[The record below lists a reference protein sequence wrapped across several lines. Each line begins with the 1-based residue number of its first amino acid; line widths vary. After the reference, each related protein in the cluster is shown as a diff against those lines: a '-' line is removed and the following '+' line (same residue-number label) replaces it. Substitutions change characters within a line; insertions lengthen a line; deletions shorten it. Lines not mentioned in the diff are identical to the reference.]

1 MSSTDHKPSSRRGLI
16 IILLSITLAWIPLF
30 RLGGRVQAQ
39 EGPGIDVSSAS
50 ATLKSRGVLVE
61 WRCSDKYNLGFNVY
75 RLQAGQR
82 TLLNGQIIGGAAFT
96 TSGRHVAPL
105 GDYPYSFFDPTGTAD
120 STYEIESVNIF
131 GQVRTHQAIATVR
144 NNMSGPLA
152 ASASSA
158 PEIPPAEINR
168 PSQEISGQLNTPAA
182 PIDDQW
188 AIANKICLKIS
199 IKLDGWYRV
208 TQQQMAAAGFAPTVD
223 IRNLQ
228 LFTDGREVPIQTSK
242 DVDQFSSGDFIE
254 FYARAL
260 DTPTTDTRIY
270 YLVAGTSAGKRIVGD
285 VQTSGSLDPPA
296 PTSSAPQ
303 ASAPGPQRWYSWLL
317 EFYSGDTTFSEST
330 AAVSTVDKR
339 VSKPAETG
347 PPLKPEGA
355 LTPSNSNLDS
365 ELKGRHPTAAADKS
379 MTTSTEAKPP
389 VVERLNQEPAVAQ
402 TARTAAHARSAR
414 RIKKRRHKRKA
425 RSHHNHAV
433 ASPAAAAV
441 SFNTTVLLKERYRN
455 DAQQFIPNYFVLLLN
470 GDTENY
476 FGRVVGG
483 TAVTQTI
490 NTPNPEPTADGPA
503 KLEVALQGIA
513 GVFFLNHSYEVRFN
527 GTLVTTLSF
536 GPLDHPI
543 RKIDIPISQL
553 LNGANTVTFT
563 RVSTNDVILIDY
575 VSITYPHAL
584 KADNNSL
591 RFSLRST
598 QAAKIDG
605 FAGQNVRLIDY
616 TDPFAVKVIHPVTEP
631 TSAGYNIAISPGAP
645 SKYGRLLYAIPDTQF
660 ATPAALALNQPSTL
674 NATTNG
680 ADLLIIAHKSLI
692 PSAAPLVSLR
702 QSQGMVVSVVDIE
715 DVYDEFSYGA
725 HGPQAIKDFLF
736 RAKSSWTTK
745 PQYLIFLGDS
755 DLDPRNYEGVGEF
768 DLVPTKLV
776 DATYNETASD
786 DWLTDFDNDGIGD
799 IPSGRLP
806 ARTPAE
812 ANVAISKIVNFTP
825 TNAPQSAL
833 LVADDPTNYYFN
845 FEIANDE
852 VEAQLHSLVPSMTVQ
867 RINKRTDP
875 NSHDHIITGAFGSP
889 TLPLPPGQGQSLVN
903 YSGHGNVNTWT
914 GANIFTSI
922 DASASAN
929 GNKLPLVL
937 VMNCLNGYFQDPRLD
952 GIAEA
957 LIKAPNGGAVAVFA
971 SSGETIPDGQH
982 DMNRELY
989 LLIYGSPTVP
999 LGDAIKNAKTFT
1011 SDIDVRRT
1019 WILFGDPSMK
1029 IR

>member
-1 MSSTDHKPSSRRGLI
+1 MSSTDHKLRSRRGLI
-16 IILLSITLAWIPLF
+16 IILLSITLTWIPLF

-82 TLLNGQIIGGAAFT
+82 TLLNGQVIGGAAFT

-120 STYEIESVNIF
+120 STYEIESVDMF
-131 GQVRTHQAIATVR
+131 GQVRTHKAVATVR
-144 NNMSGPLA
+144 NNTSGPLT
-152 ASASSA
+152 ASASSS
-158 PEIPPAEINR
+158 PEIPPAEFNR
-168 PSQEISGQLNTPAA
+168 PSQEIPGQLNTPAG

-188 AIANKICLKIS
+188 AIANRICLKIS
-199 IKLDGWYRV
+199 IKQDGWYRV
-208 TQQQMAAAGFAPTVD
+208 TQQQMATAGFAPPVD
-223 IRNLQ
+223 VRNLQ
-228 LFTDGREVPIQTSK
+228 LFTNAREVPIQTSK

-254 FYARAL
+254 FYAQAL

-270 YLVAGTSAGKRIVGD
+270 YLVAGTSAGKRIVGS
-285 VQTSGSLDPPA
+285 VQRSGSPDAPVPTSPA
-296 PTSSAPQ
+296 PLAAAPD
-303 ASAPGPQRWYSWLL
+303 PERWYSWLL
-317 EFYSGDTTFSEST
+317 EFYSGDTTPSEST

-339 VSKPAETG
+339 VSRPAETG
-347 PPLKPEGA
+347 PPKLEGA
-355 LTPSNSNLDS
+355 VTPSNSDVDN
-365 ELKGRHPTAAADKS
+365 ELKGRPSAAVADNTI
-379 MTTSTEAKPP
+379 TTSSEAKST
-389 VVERLNQEPAVAQ
+389 VVGRLHKEPSIGQ
-402 TARTAAHARSAR
+402 TAPTAAHARSTR
-414 RIKKRRHKRKA
+414 RFKKRRHKRKA

-433 ASPAAAAV
+433 ASPMAAAV
-441 SFNTTVLLKERYRN
+441 SFNTTALLKERYRN
-455 DAQQFIPNYFVLLLN
+455 DAQGFIPNYFVLLLN

-513 GVFFLNHSYEVRFN
+513 GVFFFSHSYEVRFN
-527 GTLVTTLSF
+527 GTLVTTVNF

-543 RKIDIPISQL
+543 RKIDIPIPQL
-553 LNGANTVTFT
+553 LNGPNTVTFT

-616 TDPFAVKVIHPVTEP
+616 TDLFAVKVTHPATEP
-631 TSAGYNIAISPGAP
+631 TTAGYNIAISPGAP

-660 ATPAALALNQPSTL
+660 ATPAALALNQPSTI

-702 QSQGMVVSVVDIE
+702 QSQGMMVSVVDIE

-725 HGPQAIKDFLF
+725 HGPQSIKDFLF

-745 PQYLIFLGDS
+745 PKYVIFLGDS

-786 DWLTDFDNDGIGD
+786 DWLSDFDNDGIGE

-806 ARTPAE
+806 VRTPAE
-812 ANVAISKIVNFTP
+812 ANLAISKIVNFAP

-867 RINKRTDP
+867 RINRRTDP
-875 NSHDHIITGAFGSP
+875 NSHDHIITEAFGSP
-889 TLPLPPGQGQSLVN
+889 ILPLPPGQGQSLVN

-982 DMNRELY
+982 DMNRRLF
-989 LLIYGSPTVP
+989 LLIYGSPTLP
-999 LGDAIKNAKTFT
+999 LGDAIKDAKTYT
-1011 SDIDVRRT
+1011 TDIDVRRT